1 MAFSSVHEMIDLC
14 KESGK
19 PLYEV
24 ILESDLAESGLTRAE
39 SEAEMHRLWAVMQ
52 ATSDGYCGADRSM
65 SGFAGGDAAK
75 VNAAAARGV
84 LYADGYFADV
94 MAEALKTAECNACMK
109 RIVAAPTAGSCGVLP
124 AVLLPL
130 QRRGLADEAAVH
142 RALYIAAGFGQVVAA
157 RATLAGAEGGCQA
170 EVGAASG
177 MAAAALVDIKG
188 GTAEQCAEAFAMALT
203 NLEGLVCDPV
213 AGLVEIPCI
222 KRNVIGAM
230 NAVSAADM
238 ALAGVVG
245 HIPADEVIDAMA
257 EVGNAMSKDLRE
269 TGIGGEWYELLL
281 AAFVTILAG
290 LLLVLFLGTRMGLS
304 IRATGD
310 NPDMVRASSLN
321 PSFTITVGLCLAN
334 MLTALSG
341 AIVGQYQKTVDIN
354 SGTGIVVIGLAC
366 LIIGE
371 TLLGRRS
378 VKKGVIAA
386 ILGSIV
392 YRFIYA
398 IVFYTKI
405 VPVECLKLLTA
416 IIVALA
422 IAAPSIQKWATFQK
436 RKMAARNK
444 EGV

>member
-1 MAFSSVHEMIDLC
+1 MLSAAQERTQPLSAVIRDADCLENGYDAAASHRQIAALWAAMQASSRQYCADDR
-14 KESGK
+14 SN
-19 PLYEV
+19 
-24 ILESDLAESGLTRAE
+24 SGLI
-39 SEAEMHRLWAVMQ
+39 
-52 ATSDGYCGADRSM
+52 
-65 SGFAGGDAAK
+65 GGDAEK
-75 VNAAAARGV
+75 LRAAAEKG
-84 LYADGYFADV
+84 LLLGGTYFQRV
-94 MAEALKTAECNACMK
+94 MEQALKVAECNACMK

-269 TGIGGEWYELLL
+269 TGIGG
-281 AAFVTILAG
+281 LAG
-290 LLLVLFLGTRMGLS
+290 TPTG
-304 IRATGD
+304 RAICEIVTMD
-310 NPDMVRASSLN
+310 
-321 PSFTITVGLCLAN
+321 
-334 MLTALSG
+334 SG
-341 AIVGQYQKTVDIN
+341 EEED
-354 SGTGIVVIGLAC
+354 
-366 LIIGE
+366 
-371 TLLGRRS
+371 
-378 VKKGVIAA
+378 
-386 ILGSIV
+386 
-392 YRFIYA
+392 
-398 IVFYTKI
+398 
-405 VPVECLKLLTA
+405 
-416 IIVALA
+416 
-422 IAAPSIQKWATFQK
+422 
-436 RKMAARNK
+436 
-444 EGV
+444 

>member
-1 MAFSSVHEMIDLC
+1 MAMGWKSNQSLLG
-14 KESGK
+14 GK
-19 PLYEV
+19 T
-24 ILESDLAESGLTRAE
+24 IFT
-39 SEAEMHRLWAVMQ
+39 M
-52 ATSDGYCGADRSM
+52 
-65 SGFAGGDAAK
+65 
-75 VNAAAARGV
+75 
-84 LYADGYFADV
+84 
-94 MAEALKTAECNACMK
+94 
-109 RIVAAPTAGSCGVLP
+109 
-124 AVLLPL
+124 
-130 QRRGLADEAAVH
+130 
-142 RALYIAAGFGQVVAA
+142 
-157 RATLAGAEGGCQA
+157 
-170 EVGAASG
+170 
-177 MAAAALVDIKG
+177 
-188 GTAEQCAEAFAMALT
+188 
-203 NLEGLVCDPV
+203 
-213 AGLVEIPCI
+213 
-222 KRNVIGAM
+222 
-230 NAVSAADM
+230 
-238 ALAGVVG
+238 
-245 HIPADEVIDAMA
+245 
-257 EVGNAMSKDLRE
+257 LRE
-269 TGIGGEWYELLL
+269 TGIGGELYELLL
-281 AAFVTILAG
+281 AAFVTLLAG

>member
-1 MAFSSVHEMIDLC
+1 MLIITQTA
-14 KESGK
+14 
-19 PLYEV
+19 
-24 ILESDLAESGLTRAE
+24 LEL
-39 SEAEMHRLWAVMQ
+39 
-52 ATSDGYCGADRSM
+52 
-65 SGFAGGDAAK
+65 GF
-75 VNAAAARGV
+75 
-84 LYADGYFADV
+84 LYALIAMALFLSYRILDIADLTTDGCF
-94 MAEALKTAECNACMK
+94 
-109 RIVAAPTAGSCGVLP
+109 VL
-124 AVLLPL
+124 
-130 QRRGLADEAAVH
+130 GAAVSVTVT
-142 RALYIAAGFGQVVAA
+142 AAGHPILAIFAA
-157 RATLAGAEGGCQA
+157 MLAGACAGF
-170 EVGAASG
+170 V
-177 MAAAALVDIKG
+177 
-188 GTAEQCAEAFAMALT
+188 TAFLQTKL
-203 NLEGLVCDPV
+203 GVPS
-213 AGLVEIPCI
+213 I
-222 KRNVIGAM
+222 
-230 NAVSAADM
+230 
-238 ALAGVVG
+238 LAGIITNTGLYTVNLM
-245 HIPADEVIDAMA
+245 AMGWKSNQSLLGGRT
-257 EVGNAMSKDLRE
+257 VFTMLRDR
-269 TGIGGEWYELLL
+269 GIGGDWYELLL
-281 AAFVTILAG
+281 AASVTILAG

-334 MLTALSG
+334 VLTALSG
-341 AIVGQYQKTVDIN
+341 AVVGQYQKTVDIN

-422 IAAPSIQKWATFQK
+422 IAAPSIQKLATFQK

>member
-1 MAFSSVHEMIDLC
+1 MGIQDLTL
-14 KESGK
+14 SMVLIVAVG
-19 PLYEV
+19 V
-24 ILESDLAESGLTRAE
+24 FLASFMDAI
-39 SEAEMHRLWAVMQ
+39 
-52 ATSDGYCGADRSM
+52 
-65 SGFAGGDAAK
+65 AGGGGIIS
-75 VNAAAARGV
+75 V
-84 LYADGYFADV
+84 
-94 MAEALKTAECNACMK
+94 
-109 RIVAAPTAGSCGVLP
+109 PTYL
-124 AVLLPL
+124 
-130 QRRGLADEAAVH
+130 
-142 RALYIAAGFGQVVAA
+142 
-157 RATLAGAEGGCQA
+157 LAGLPMH
-170 EVGAASG
+170 V
-177 MAAAALVDIKG
+177 AL
-188 GTAEQCAEAFAMALT
+188 GTNKLS
-203 NLEGLVCDPV
+203 
-213 AGLVEIPCI
+213 AGLGSLASTGRYI
-222 KRNVIGAM
+222 KSGYVDWKLGVPSI
-230 NAVSAADM
+230 
-238 ALAGVVG
+238 LAGIVTNTG
-245 HIPADEVIDAMA
+245 LYTINLMAMGWKSNQSLLGGKT
-257 EVGNAMSKDLRE
+257 VFTMLRE

-321 PSFTITVGLCLAN
+321 PSFTITIGLCLAN

>member
-1 MAFSSVHEMIDLC
+1 MLIITQTA
-14 KESGK
+14 
-19 PLYEV
+19 
-24 ILESDLAESGLTRAE
+24 LEL
-39 SEAEMHRLWAVMQ
+39 
-52 ATSDGYCGADRSM
+52 
-65 SGFAGGDAAK
+65 GF
-75 VNAAAARGV
+75 
-84 LYADGYFADV
+84 LYALVAMALFLSYRILDIADLTTDGCF
-94 MAEALKTAECNACMK
+94 
-109 RIVAAPTAGSCGVLP
+109 VL
-124 AVLLPL
+124 
-130 QRRGLADEAAVH
+130 GAAVSVTVT
-142 RALYIAAGFGQVVAA
+142 AAGHPVLAIFAA
-157 RATLAGAEGGCQA
+157 MLAGACAGFVTAFLQTKLGVPSILARLVPNTRRYTINIIAMGWKTNQSILGGNT
-170 EVGAASG
+170 VFT
-177 MAAAALVDIKG
+177 M
-188 GTAEQCAEAFAMALT
+188 
-203 NLEGLVCDPV
+203 
-213 AGLVEIPCI
+213 
-222 KRNVIGAM
+222 
-230 NAVSAADM
+230 
-238 ALAGVVG
+238 
-245 HIPADEVIDAMA
+245 
-257 EVGNAMSKDLRE
+257 LRE

-281 AAFVTILAG
+281 AAFVTLLAG

>member
-1 MAFSSVHEMIDLC
+1 
-14 KESGK
+14 
-19 PLYEV
+19 
-24 ILESDLAESGLTRAE
+24 
-39 SEAEMHRLWAVMQ
+39 
-52 ATSDGYCGADRSM
+52 
-65 SGFAGGDAAK
+65 
-75 VNAAAARGV
+75 
-84 LYADGYFADV
+84 
-94 MAEALKTAECNACMK
+94 
-109 RIVAAPTAGSCGVLP
+109 
-124 AVLLPL
+124 
-130 QRRGLADEAAVH
+130 
-142 RALYIAAGFGQVVAA
+142 
-157 RATLAGAEGGCQA
+157 
-170 EVGAASG
+170 
-177 MAAAALVDIKG
+177 
-188 GTAEQCAEAFAMALT
+188 MALT